1 MSRQHDPQSSSGSTG
16 SSLSWEVEQVLTG
29 HKYSRAS
36 LDSDSRARVGWGGV
50 SGGVLALV
58 LALEEGGVGA
68 PVVQSWEDGA
78 VVWTSSLIVSCGPA
92 GLLQVLLK
100 DLHWRPA
107 AALQHRLTWHHVIHI
122 SEHLLKCFRKEWA
135 EALKDS
141 STGSGALAPLL
152 LSTAACVH
160 CTAAPCTFRT
170 TSTAAEGFYQL
181 IIFCSYG
188 SCFPSTKLLW
198 EDCESQIKYKY
209 MHVTYNPHAS
219 IIRKIKNPSVLKM

>member
-36 LDSDSRARVGWGGV
+36 LDSDSRARVGGQGGGV

-107 AALQHRLTWHHVIHI
+107 AALQHRLTWHHVIHFI
-122 SEHLLKCFRKEWA
+122 PTSVNICWSVLEKSEQRPWRTPPLAVVLWLLCYCQLLRVFTA
-135 EALKDS
+135 
-141 STGSGALAPLL
+141 LL
-152 LSTAACVH
+152 LHALSGLLAQLLRVLSTNHFLVV
-160 CTAAPCTFRT
+160 R
-170 TSTAAEGFYQL
+170 
-181 IIFCSYG
+181 
-188 SCFPSTKLLW
+188 
-198 EDCESQIKYKY
+198 
-209 MHVTYNPHAS
+209 
-219 IIRKIKNPSVLKM
+219 

>member
-36 LDSDSRARVGWGGV
+36 LDSDSRARVGGRGGGCIRWGISISISIRGRWCWSSSGPELRGRCCGV
-50 SGGVLALV
+50 DFITDCLM
-58 LALEEGGVGA
+58 
-68 PVVQSWEDGA
+68 
-78 VVWTSSLIVSCGPA
+78 WTC
-92 GLLQVLLK
+92 
-100 DLHWRPA
+100 RA
-107 AALQHRLTWHHVIHI
+107 AAGPSEGPSLKTCSCTAASPHLTPCDPLHSNI

-170 TSTAAEGFYQL
+170 TSTAAEGF
-181 IIFCSYG
+181 I
-188 SCFPSTKLLW
+188 
-198 EDCESQIKYKY
+198 
-209 MHVTYNPHAS
+209 N
-219 IIRKIKNPSVLKM
+219 